1 VTAGKQRIIRS
12 SQEEMMRKLVL
23 VLLCL
28 AIVLPAA
35 FAGGA
40 KDSGGAQGQGGK
52 IYIPVVSKSFMHQWM
67 QAVKAGVDQ
76 AAKDLGVEVAFV
88 GPEDET
94 MIDRQIDILKTEL
107 SKNPVAVGLAALDSQ
122 AAIPTLQEAK
132 ARNIPVIAWDSG
144 VASDIPLTTVTTDNA
159 AAAGI
164 AADKMAEAIG
174 RRGKVA
180 IVAMDQTS
188 LNSIAR
194 RDGFLNAMKKYPD
207 ITVLEPQY
215 GNGDHLRTTEIA
227 KAVINGN
234 PDLKGYF
241 GANEGSAVGVINA
254 VRELR
259 KEGQIVVIGYD
270 AGKIQLDAIRSGLM
284 LGAVQQNPVKMG
296 YLTVEW
302 AYRAAVNKEVP
313 PKIVDSGYV
322 WADKNNLDSPDV
334 KAVIYD

>member
-1 VTAGKQRIIRS
+1 
-12 SQEEMMRKLVL
+12 MMKKLGL
-23 VLLCL
+23 FLLCL
-28 AIVLPAA
+28 ALVLPAA
-35 FAGGA
+35 FASGA
-40 KDSGGAQGQGGK
+40 KASDGAQGQGGR

-107 SKNPVAVGLAALDSQ
+107 SKNPVAVGIAALDSQ

-144 VASDIPLTTVTTDNA
+144 VASDIPVTTVTTDNA

-259 KEGQIVVIGYD
+259 KEGQIVVVGYD

-302 AYRAAVNKEVP
+302 AYRAAVKKEVP
-313 PKIVDSGYV
+313 PKVVDSGYV
-322 WADKNNLDSPDV
+322 WADRNNLDTPEV

>member
-1 VTAGKQRIIRS
+1 MKRS
-12 SQEEMMRKLVL
+12 VL
-23 VLLCL
+23 LLLCL
-28 AIVLPAA
+28 ALVLPAA

-40 KDSGGAQGQGGK
+40 KASDGGQDGK

-144 VASDIPLTTVTTDNA
+144 VASDIPVTTVTTDNA

-174 RRGKVA
+174 GRGKVA

-194 RDGFLNAMKKYPD
+194 RDGFLNAMKKYPGS
-207 ITVLEPQY
+207 TVLEPQY

-254 VRELR
+254 VRELH
-259 KEGQIVVIGYD
+259 KEGQIVVVGYD

-302 AYRAAVNKEVP
+302 AYRVAVKKETP

-322 WADKNNLDSPDV
+322 WADKSNLDSPEV